1 MEGNKFEASFVNV
14 VASPHPE
21 GIYAEAIH
29 GVAND
34 PIQFYGS
41 NWAAIL
47 KPNKSKD
54 DDKLHEGILT
64 VWTDVD
70 SSEPSIDKTTL
81 QEKAV
86 ESELKKVFDERG
98 FNNRSFLYVL
108 DEETHKIAV
117 ETRNS
122 LGKTISAR
130 QVGKIFG
137 RAFSRLNR
145 EGQTFEV
152 TVVPED
158 DALDMVLGLSRLDRI
173 KIVIK
178 RPNPGDHLD
187 TDAAEVLREMEEQNI
202 KKDER
207 TFTRQSGTDTINLNE
222 NNRTRAEVAS
232 TDGYVESGGKDE
244 NGQPDKRSTK
254 EYPKIV
260 RRTLAAGTTFLSA
273 LRNEARRFRGG

>member
-1 MEGNKFEASFVNV
+1 MEGNKFEAGFVNV
-14 VASPHPE
+14 VASPHPK
-21 GIYAEAIH
+21 GIYAEAINN
-29 GVAND
+29 VAND
-34 PIQFYGS
+34 PVQFYGS
-41 NWAAIL
+41 SWAAIL
-47 KPNKSKD
+47 APKKSKD
-54 DDKLHEGILT
+54 DDQLHEGTLT

-70 SSEPSIDKTTL
+70 SSEPSIDKATL

-98 FNNRSFLYVL
+98 FNNRSFDYIL
-108 DEETHKIAV
+108 DEKTHKISVALKN
-117 ETRNS
+117 ED
-122 LGKTISAR
+122 GKTISAR
-130 QVGKIFG
+130 QVGKIFSK
-137 RAFSRLNR
+137 AFSRLNA
-145 EGQTFEV
+145 EGQTYEV
-152 TVVPED
+152 TVVPDD
-158 DALDMVLGLSRLDRI
+158 DALDLVLGLSRLDRI

-207 TFTRQSGTDTINLNE
+207 IFTRQSGTDSINLNE

-232 TDGYVESGGKDE
+232 TDGYVESGGRNED
-244 NGQPDKRSTK
+244 GQPDKRSTK